1 MGKYNV
7 EFTKQGRADL
17 QSIKRSGNLPTIHK
31 VQQMLRE
38 LTTNPY
44 EGTGKPEKL
53 KHNYSVYWS
62 RRINK
67 KDRLVYKVEEE
78 IVTVFVVSA
87 LGHYEER

>member
-1 MGKYNV
+1 MEKYSVIILPEAQKDIRKISKSGDKSSLLKIEKMIV
-7 EFTKQGRADL
+7 ELAF
-17 QSIKRSGNLPTIHK
+17 H
-31 VQQMLRE
+31 
-38 LTTNPY
+38 PY

-53 KHNYSVYWS
+53 KHNYSGYWS